1 MNYDFRIDGE
11 LKSEEELQELPILL
25 GGGKSIP
32 LGQLAE
38 IKKVYDDKDS
48 ILRVGTKEEGIGKA
62 AVSLTF
68 NKKAGASILSSSKQA
83 KESIA
88 AALKDAEYAELSSFY
103 TLDLGAELSK
113 DYNNLAVN
121 MISTMLIVFLIVGFF
136 VGAMESF
143 VATVSIPLAFFVT
156 FFVLNYLGLSL
167 NFLTN
172 FSLIICLGIAIDTAT
187 VIIQGA
193 SENIKL

>member
-11 LKSEEELQELPILL
+11 LKSEEELQALPILL
-25 GGGKSIP
+25 GEGKSIP

-48 ILRVGTKEEGIGKA
+48 ILRVGTKEKGIGKA

-68 NKKAGASILSSSKQA
+68 NKRAGASILSSSKQA

-88 AALKDAEYAELSSFY
+88 AALQDAEYAELSSFY
-103 TLDLGAELSK
+103 TLDLAAELSK

-121 MISTMLIVFLIVGFF
+121 MLSTMLIVFLIVGFF

-143 VATVSIPLAFFVT
+143 VATVSIPLAFCVT

>member
-32 LGQLAE
+32 LGQLAD

-48 ILRVGTKEEGIGKA
+48 ILRVGTKEKGIGKA

-88 AALKDAEYAELSSFY
+88 AALQDPEYAELSSFY

>member
-11 LKSEEELQELPILL
+11 LKSEEELQALPILL

-48 ILRVGTKEEGIGKA
+48 ILRVGTKEKGIGKA

-68 NKKAGASILSSSKQA
+68 NKKAGASILSRSKQA

-121 MISTMLIVFLIVGFF
+121 MLSTMLIVFLIVGFF

-172 FSLIICLGIAIDTAT
+172 CLGIAIDTAT

>member
-48 ILRVGTKEEGIGKA
+48 ILRVGTKEKGIGKA

-68 NKKAGASILSSSKQA
+68 NKRAGASILSSSKQA

-113 DYNNLAVN
+113 HYNNLAVN

>member
-11 LKSEEELQELPILL
+11 LKSEEELEELPILL

-48 ILRVGTKEEGIGKA
+48 ILRVGTKEKGIGKA

-68 NKKAGASILSSSKQA
+68 NKRAGASILSSSKQA

-88 AALKDAEYAELSSFY
+88 AALEDPEYAELSSFY

>member
-11 LKSEEELQELPILL
+11 LKSEEELQALPILL
-25 GGGKSIP
+25 GEGKSIP

-48 ILRVGTKEEGIGKA
+48 ILRVGTKEKGIGKA

-88 AALKDAEYAELSSFY
+88 AALKDPEYAELSSFY

-121 MISTMLIVFLIVGFF
+121 MLSTMLIVF

>member
-25 GGGKSIP
+25 GGGKSIS

-48 ILRVGTKEEGIGKA
+48 ILRVGTKEKGIGKA

-68 NKKAGASILSSSKQA
+68 NKRAGASILSSSKQA

-88 AALKDAEYAELSSFY
+88 AALEDPEYAELSSFY

>member
-48 ILRVGTKEEGIGKA
+48 ILRVGTKEKGIGKA

-88 AALKDAEYAELSSFY
+88 AALQDAGYAELSSFY

>member
-11 LKSEEELQELPILL
+11 LKSEEELQALPILL
-25 GGGKSIP
+25 GEGKSIP

-48 ILRVGTKEEGIGKA
+48 ILRVGTKEKGIGKA

-68 NKKAGASILSSSKQA
+68 NKRAGASILSSSKQA
-83 KESIA
+83 KESIV
-88 AALKDAEYAELSSFY
+88 AALQDAEYAELSSFY

-121 MISTMLIVFLIVGFF
+121 MLSTMLIVFLIV
-136 VGAMESF
+136 ESF